1 MFHIPTDSETLLSS
15 TYPLPTLCLR
25 VLVFDSDVVP
35 PPLSSYANAYAYANC
50 QGTSGHRCYSPS
62 RASPAIRC
70 ARGIP
75 ACTQVQGLGAES
87 I

>member
-35 PPLSSYANAYAYANC
+35 PPYLPMPMPMPMP
-50 QGTSGHRCYSPS
+50 T
-62 RASPAIRC
+62 
-70 ARGIP
+70 ARGPQAIAAIHRRVP
-75 ACTQVQGLGAES
+75 HLLLDVHVVSQHALRYKG
-87 I
+87 